1 VTSVPLSSAGR
12 GRALAA
18 WLIAALFFF
27 YAFLQRVSPSV
38 MVEELMRDFAVGAAI
53 LGHLS
58 AFYFYAYAG
67 LQIPIGVLLDRV
79 GPRRLTTAAAA
90 LCALG
95 SLIFAL
101 ADGVAMASLGRLL
114 VGAGAA
120 FSWIGALT
128 VITQWLPPQ
137 RFALMGGLTQAIGMV
152 GAIFGQAPLAFAV
165 GSVGWRP
172 SVMALAV
179 LALAFALALW
189 LVIRDRPDAAAS
201 SIGVGEGLRR
211 VAGNP
216 QTWLNAVFGLTMTGP
231 MLAFAGLWGV
241 PWLVTVHGLE
251 RTTAAATLSLMFV
264 GWALGSPLL
273 GGLSD
278 HWRRRKPVMAIA
290 AAVAGVALAAVFY
303 LPGLSPAGMAAL
315 IFIHGFGASCM
326 VLAFASA
333 REHNPEGLSS
343 STYGFINTAVIGSG
357 ALFQPLL
364 GLLLDL
370 QWDGT
375 LAAGTRVYGASAYAL
390 AFAVLPAGCMVG
402 SLMALLSRETFARP
416 LAERTP

>member
-1 VTSVPLSSAGR
+1 MTSSPSATR
-12 GRALAA
+12 GPHALIA
-18 WLIAALFFF
+18 WLVAALFFF

-38 MVEELMRDFAVGAAI
+38 MVEELMRDFAVGAAV

-67 LQIPIGVLLDRV
+67 LQIPIGVRMDRV
-79 GPRRLTTAAAA
+79 GPRRLTAGAAA

-101 ADGVAMASLGRLL
+101 SDSVAMASLGRFL

-120 FSWIGALT
+120 FSWVGALT

-137 RFALMGGLTQAIGMV
+137 RFALMGGLTQAVGMI
-152 GAIFGQAPLAFAV
+152 GAIFGQAPLALAV
-165 GSVGWRP
+165 GGLGWRA
-172 SVMALAV
+172 SV
-179 LALAFALALW
+179 LALAALAIVFALALW
-189 LVIRDRPDAAAS
+189 LVIRDRPHAATS
-201 SIGVGEGLRR
+201 SIGVGEGLRQ
-211 VAGNP
+211 VAGNK
-216 QTWLNAVFGLTMTGP
+216 QTWLNALFGLTMTGP

-241 PWLVTVHGLE
+241 PWLTTAHGME
-251 RTTAAATLSLMFV
+251 RTAAAATLSLMFV
-264 GWALGSPLL
+264 GWAIGSPLL
-273 GGLSD
+273 GFLSD
-278 HWRRRKPVMAIA
+278 HSRRRKPVMVCASA
-290 AAVAGVALAAVFY
+290 LAGLALAAVFY
-303 LPGLSPAGMAAL
+303 LPGLPLPVMAAL
-315 IFIHGFGASCM
+315 IFAHGFGASCM

-333 REHNPEGLSS
+333 REHNPDGLSS

-370 QWDGT
+370 NWDGS
-375 LAAGTRVYGASAYAL
+375 LVAGTRVYSDAAYRL

-402 SLMALLSRETFARP
+402 SLAALIGRESFARP
-416 LAERTP
+416 LAERQQ

>member
-1 VTSVPLSSAGR
+1 M
-12 GRALAA
+12 A

-38 MVEELMRDFAVGAAI
+38 MVEELMRDFAVGAAV

-67 LQIPIGVLLDRV
+67 LQIPVGVLLDRV
-79 GPRRLTTAAAA
+79 GPRRLTTAAAT
-90 LCALG
+90 LCVLG

-101 ADGVAMASLGRLL
+101 ADSVAMASLGRLL
-114 VGAGAA
+114 IGAGAA

-128 VITQWLPPQ
+128 VITQFLPPQ

-152 GAIFGQAPLAFAV
+152 GAIFGQAPLAHAV
-165 GSVGWRP
+165 GSIGWRS
-172 SVMALAV
+172 SVLALAV

-189 LVIRDRPDAAAS
+189 LVIRDRPSAATT
-201 SIGVGEGLRR
+201 SISVGDGLRR

-241 PWLVTVHGLE
+241 PWLVTVHGME

-264 GWALGSPLL
+264 GWAVGSPLL

-278 HWRRRKPVMAIA
+278 HWRRRKPVMVCA
-290 AAVAGVALAAVFY
+290 AATAGLSLGAVFY
-303 LPGLSPAGMAAL
+303 LPGLPPAGMATL
-315 IFIHGFGASCM
+315 ILIHGFGASCM

-364 GLLLDL
+364 GLLLDG

-375 LAAGTRVYGASAYAL
+375 LVSGSRVYSASAYAL

-402 SLMALLSRETFARP
+402 SLVALISRESFARP
-416 LAERTP
+416 LAERQQ

>member
-1 VTSVPLSSAGR
+1 M
-12 GRALAA
+12 A
-18 WLIAALFFF
+18 WLTAALFFS

-38 MVEELMRDFAVGAAI
+38 MVDELMRDFVVGAAI
-53 LGHLS
+53 LGNLS

-67 LQIPIGVLLDRV
+67 LQIPVGLLMDRL
-79 GPRRLTTAAAA
+79 GPRRLMTAAAL
-90 LCALG
+90 LCAVG
-95 SLIFAL
+95 SVVFAL
-101 ADGVAMASLGRLL
+101 AESVAVAAAGRFL

-120 FSWIGALT
+120 FSWVGVLT
-128 VITQWLPPQ
+128 VITHWFPPR
-137 RFALMGGLTQAIGMV
+137 RFALLGGLAQAAGMA
-152 GAIFGQAPLAFAV
+152 GAVLGQAPLAAAV
-165 GSVGWRP
+165 ATGGWRATL
-172 SVMALAV
+172 VGLG
-179 LALAFALALW
+179 ALALVFAVLLW
-189 LVIRDRPDAAAS
+189 AMIRDRPHAETA
-201 SIGVGEGLRR
+201 SIGVIEGARR
-211 VAGNP
+211 VAGNG
-216 QTWLNAVFGLTMTGP
+216 QTWINALFGLSMTGP

-278 HWRRRKPVMAIA
+278 HWRRRKPVMAIG

-303 LPGLSPAGMAAL
+303 LPGLSPAAMAAL